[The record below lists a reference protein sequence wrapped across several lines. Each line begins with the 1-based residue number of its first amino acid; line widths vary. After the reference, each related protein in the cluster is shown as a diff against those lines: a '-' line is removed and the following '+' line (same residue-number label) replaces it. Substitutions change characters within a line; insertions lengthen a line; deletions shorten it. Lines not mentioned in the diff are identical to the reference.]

1 MERTSSTAVPPAA
14 ASRQAVSEEPLPAHP
29 SLDEIERE
37 LNERLSKLGLPAL
50 GIADKASA
58 QATAP
63 LRADASCSTRV
74 LNLSEL
80 RASLRQQVRIAEI
93 KDQITVVIADWHRE
107 QFRTGEIRIAEFE
120 VRAADILL
128 PYCREF
134 IPNFPAAMR
143 PVELAVDLNLES
155 ILRAALPRGAER
167 QLAQEEIDR
176 CAIQVL
182 QALLKHPLIPQ
193 AAADRAEVSLQ
204 TTVLK
209 DKNGTAVYSPSDAA
223 YLKRLIEERTL
234 LDREG
239 EAGLLAMLISARKW
253 QKITDDTLFATAVE
267 YTLEAL
273 AKRRGIPG
281 ILVRNQGF
289 DHPVAYILGE
299 YVQSHLSE
307 SLESLIKFVE
317 SFLATTGRMLA
328 EDGMRFVEAVRHAYL
343 PLLRQI
349 FFDLFP
355 DALHRFLHG
364 FEREFLGS
372 SQTMRSKLFL
382 LKRVG
387 DFCELSFYCHDAL
400 RNFTTPTGDIY
411 AVERFTEGAAHFAR
425 RNALPLA
432 DGMDVFNQRN
442 TLAELMINAIK
453 HRCALPLPVGGAAD
467 LRRQIESLV
476 TSDLLNCF
484 NHLRRAFDDDYA
496 RGRENSYEHYLRW
509 RGLILEWSRAYVR
522 LLTGRTPNDVEQY
535 HLDGIAAWH
544 IEQELAFTQVSFP
557 SVFRTDQVAGLAGA
571 PTMRQP
577 QDILKEA
584 FLRFWRAFHISV
596 LTRAQERADVEERIF
611 SSEKAD
617 RHSAR
622 LSVDDLGKR
631 AFLARSDLPMATYTF
646 ERLAQHVTP
655 QTGDVAVITQSLE
668 IALELASQAYT
679 CEEVVAARSCLRRM
693 QRRLDD
699 LLALSEAERLEYRL
713 RIPAM
718 IRDLDR
724 REPVQLA
731 SYIVAL
737 SELETPDLTDER
749 VLVEW
754 KTLETT
760 IQRLKQIAAALT
772 MTRSRSALRALARA
786 FGDWQAALP
795 EDAEPAARRAY
806 AHRWQDIQELAR
818 VSAVSW
824 WLRRLFLRLVWTIQ
838 RVTAVPDWQP
848 PETYILEDLL
858 GFDTP
863 PARLRDLEMVLS
875 AYPPPEVDRLAKQLR
890 QTLAERL
897 APTVGPGYYT
907 DDERD
912 LLEKRLA
919 RVEWLARRP
928 LWKAAAARWGYAAL
942 RFCLTPFRRPAAK
955 PGQGHPQRS

>member
-1 MERTSSTAVPPAA
+1 MSPAN
-14 ASRQAVSEEPLPAHP
+14 P

-50 GIADKASA
+50 SVADKGDARE
-58 QATAP
+58 TAP
-63 LRADASCSTRV
+63 LRADLSRSTQV

-80 RASLRQQVRIAEI
+80 RAALRQQVRIAEI
-93 KDQITVVIADWHRE
+93 KDQITAVIADWRRE
-107 QFRTGEIRIAEFE
+107 QFRTGEIKIAEFE

-134 IPNFPAAMR
+134 IPDFPADMR

-155 ILRAALPRGAER
+155 ILRAALPREHER
-167 QLAQEEIDR
+167 QLTQEETDR

-193 AAADRAEVSLQ
+193 TAADRAEVSLQ

-223 YLKRLIEERTL
+223 YLKRLLEERSL

-281 ILVRNQGF
+281 IMLRNQGV

-299 YVQSHLSE
+299 YVQHHLSE
-307 SLESLIKFVE
+307 SLESQITFVE
-317 SFLATTGRMLA
+317 RFLAVTAQTLA
-328 EDGMRFVEAVRHAYL
+328 EDGARFIEAVRQSYV

-349 FFDLFP
+349 FFELLP
-355 DALHRFLHG
+355 DALHRFLYS

-372 SQTMRSKLFL
+372 SLTLRSKLFL

-387 DFCELSFYCHDAL
+387 DFCELAFYCHDAM
-400 RNFTTPTGDIY
+400 RKFATPTGDIY
-411 AVERFTEGAAHFAR
+411 AVERFSEGAAHFAR

-442 TLAELMINAIK
+442 TLAELMVSAIK
-453 HRCALPLPVGGAAD
+453 HRCSLPSPVRDTGES
-467 LRRQIESLV
+467 RHQIENLV

-496 RGRENSYEHYLRW
+496 RGRENSYERYLHW

-535 HLDGIAAWH
+535 HLDGIASWH
-544 IEQELAFTQVSFP
+544 IEQEMAFTQVSFP
-557 SVFRTDQVAGLAGA
+557 LAFHWNREAGLAGA

-611 SSEKAD
+611 SAEKAD
-617 RHSAR
+617 RHGAR

-646 ERLAQHVTP
+646 ERLAQHVMP
-655 QTGDVAVITQSLE
+655 QTGDTTVITQSIE
-668 IALELASQAYT
+668 MALELASQAYT
-679 CEEVVAARSCLRRM
+679 REEVVAARSCLRRI

-699 LLALSEAERLEYRL
+699 LLALSETERLEYRS
-713 RIPAM
+713 RIPTM

-724 REPVQLA
+724 REPVQLS

-737 SELETPDLTDER
+737 SELETTDLTDER

-760 IQRLKQIAAALT
+760 IQRLKQIAAALI
-772 MTRSRSALRALARA
+772 MTRSRAALRALARD
-786 FGDWQAALP
+786 FGNWHAALP

-806 AHRWQDIQELAR
+806 AHRWQDIQELAQ
-818 VSAVSW
+818 VNALLW

-838 RVTAVPDWQP
+838 RVASVPDWQP

-858 GFDTP
+858 GFDTSLT
-863 PARLRDLEMVLS
+863 RLRDLEMVLA
-875 AYPPPEVDRLAKQLR
+875 AYPPREVGRLAKQMR
-890 QTLAERL
+890 KTLAERL
-897 APTVGPGYYT
+897 DPTGGRSYYT

-912 LLEKRLA
+912 LLEKRLS
-919 RVEWLARRP
+919 RLERLAHRP
-928 LWKAAAARWGYAAL
+928 SWKATTTRWAYAAL
-942 RFCLTPFRRPAAK
+942 RASLTPFRRSAAK
-955 PGQGHPQRS
+955 PGQSHPQRS